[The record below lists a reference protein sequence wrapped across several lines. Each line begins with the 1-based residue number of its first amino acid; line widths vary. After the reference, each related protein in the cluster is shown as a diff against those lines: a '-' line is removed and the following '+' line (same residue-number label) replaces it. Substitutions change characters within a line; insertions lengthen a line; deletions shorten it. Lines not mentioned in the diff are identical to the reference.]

1 MTTTN
6 SELQV
11 LLAALLAKLNET
23 PKAEPAAAPVSQ
35 PRSSKTRM
43 KEVPITAREDPD
55 IDPYEVLPPIDSTT
69 HEYVFCRN
77 GRWRAVPKQSPEQ
90 IKERTEKMLETKL
103 RKRAA
108 AKLAME
114 EKLAQIRAERAVEES
129 ASDPA
134 PVEKKSKPKPTPV
147 VETSEPSETVADDVD
162 PEVAKVVADHLAEKM
177 RKDQLT
183 RAQTAASS
191 SVFGVTVTHK

>member
-1 MTTTN
+1 MTSTN

-11 LLAALLAKLNET
+11 LLTALLAKLNET

-35 PRSSKTRM
+35 SRSSKMRM

-55 IDPYEVLPPIDSTT
+55 IDPYEVLPPIDRTT

-103 RKRAA
+103 RKRAEA
-108 AKLAME
+108 SKAME
-114 EKLAQIRAERAVEES
+114 AKLAQIRAERAVEES

-147 VETSEPSETVADDVD
+147 AEPSEHSEMAVDED

>member
-1 MTTTN
+1 MTSTN

-11 LLAALLAKLNET
+11 LLTALLAKLNET
-23 PKAEPAAAPVSQ
+23 PTAVPATSPVTQTRLS
-35 PRSSKTRM
+35 RSRM

-55 IDPYEVLPPIDSTT
+55 IDPYEVLPPIDRTT

-77 GRWRAVPKQSPEQ
+77 GRWRAVPKQTPEQ

-103 RKRAA
+103 RKRAEA
-108 AKLAME
+108 SKAME
-114 EKLAQIRAERAVEES
+114 AKLAQIRAERAVEES

-134 PVEKKSKPKPTPV
+134 PVEKKSRPKPTPV
-147 VETSEPSETVADDVD
+147 VETSEPSETAVDED

-177 RKDQLT
+177 RKDQMT
-183 RAQTAASS
+183 RSQAAASS

>member
-1 MTTTN
+1 MTSTN

-35 PRSSKTRM
+35 PRVSKTRM

-55 IDPYEVLPPIDSTT
+55 IDPYEVLPPIDRTT

-77 GRWRAVPKQSPEQ
+77 GRWRAVPKQTPEQ

-103 RKRAA
+103 RKRAEA
-108 AKLAME
+108 SKVME
-114 EKLAQIRAERAVEES
+114 AKLAQIRAERVVEES

-134 PVEKKSKPKPTPV
+134 PVEKKSRPKPV
-147 VETSEPSETVADDVD
+147 VEASEPSETAADED

-177 RKDQLT
+177 RKDQMT
-183 RAQTAASS
+183 RSQATASS

>member
-23 PKAEPAAAPVSQ
+23 PKSEPAAAPVSQ

-55 IDPYEVLPPIDSTT
+55 IDPYEVLPPIDRTT

-77 GRWRAVPKQSPEQ
+77 GRWRAVPKQTPEQ

-103 RKRAA
+103 RKRAEA
-108 AKLAME
+108 SKAME
-114 EKLAQIRAERAVEES
+114 AKLAQIRAERAVEES

-134 PVEKKSKPKPTPV
+134 PVEKKAKPKPTPV
-147 VETSEPSETVADDVD
+147 VEPSEHSETPADED

>member
-1 MTTTN
+1 MTSTN

-23 PKAEPAAAPVSQ
+23 PKSEPAASPVSQ

-55 IDPYEVLPPIDSTT
+55 IDPYEVLPPIDRTT

-77 GRWRAVPKQSPEQ
+77 GRWRAVVKQTPEQ
-90 IKERTEKMLETKL
+90 IKARTEKMLETKI
-103 RKRAA
+103 KKQAT

-114 EKLAQIRAERAVEES
+114 AKLAEIRAEREVEGS
-129 ASDPA
+129 VSDPT
-134 PVEKKSKPKPTPV
+134 PVEKKSRPKPTPV
-147 VETSEPSETVADDVD
+147 VETSEPSETAEDVD

>member
-1 MTTTN
+1 MTSTN

-11 LLAALLAKLNET
+11 LLTALLAKLNET
-23 PKAEPAAAPVSQ
+23 PTVVPATSPVTQ
-35 PRSSKTRM
+35 PRVSKTRM

-55 IDPYEVLPPIDSTT
+55 IDPYEVLPPIDRTT

-77 GRWRAVPKQSPEQ
+77 GRWRAVPKQTPEQ

-103 RKRAA
+103 RKRAEA
-108 AKLAME
+108 SKAME
-114 EKLAQIRAERAVEES
+114 AKLAQIRAERAVEES
-129 ASDPA
+129 DCA
-134 PVEKKSKPKPTPV
+134 PNEKPRPKPTPV
-147 VETSEPSETVADDVD
+147 VETSEPSETAADED

-177 RKDQLT
+177 RKDQMT
-183 RAQTAASS
+183 RSQAAASS

>member
-1 MTTTN
+1 MTSTN

-11 LLAALLAKLNET
+11 LLTALLAKLNET
-23 PKAEPAAAPVSQ
+23 TKSEPAPAPAYQ
-35 PRSSKTRM
+35 PRASKTRM

-55 IDPYEVLPPIDSTT
+55 IDPYEVLPPIDRTT

-77 GRWRAVPKQSPEQ
+77 GRWRAVPKQTPEQ
-90 IKERTEKMLETKL
+90 IKERTEKMLETKI
-103 RKRAA
+103 RKRAEA
-108 AKLAME
+108 SKVME

-134 PVEKKSKPKPTPV
+134 PIEKKSRPKPTPI
-147 VETSEPSETVADDVD
+147 VETSEPSEATADVD

-177 RKDQLT
+177 RKDQMT
-183 RAQTAASS
+183 RSQAAASS

>member
-1 MTTTN
+1 MTTSN

-35 PRSSKTRM
+35 SRSSKTRM

-55 IDPYEVLPPIDSTT
+55 IDPYEVLPPIDRST

-77 GRWRAVPKQSPEQ
+77 GRWRAVVKQTPEQ
-90 IKERTEKMLETKL
+90 IKARTEKMLETKI
-103 RKRAA
+103 KKQAT
-108 AKLAME
+108 AKLEME
-114 EKLAQIRAERAVEES
+114 AKLAQIRAERAVEES

-134 PVEKKSKPKPTPV
+134 PVEKKAKPKPTPV
-147 VETSEPSETVADDVD
+147 AEPSEPSEMAEDVD

-183 RAQTAASS
+183 RSQAAASS

>member
-1 MTTTN
+1 MTSTN
-6 SELQV
+6 AELQT
-11 LLAALLAKLNET
+11 LLMALLAKLNET

-35 PRSSKTRM
+35 SRSSKTRM

-55 IDPYEVLPPIDSTT
+55 IDPYEALPPIDRTT

-103 RKRAA
+103 RKRAEA
-108 AKLAME
+108 SKAME
-114 EKLAQIRAERAVEES
+114 AKLAQIRAERAVEES

-134 PVEKKSKPKPTPV
+134 PVEKKSRPKPTPV
-147 VETSEPSETVADDVD
+147 IETSEPSETAADED

-177 RKDQLT
+177 RKDQMT
-183 RAQTAASS
+183 RSQAAASS

>member
-1 MTTTN
+1 M
-6 SELQV
+6 
-11 LLAALLAKLNET
+11 ALLAKLNET
-23 PKAEPAAAPVSQ
+23 PKAESAAAPVSQ

-55 IDPYEVLPPIDSTT
+55 IDPYEVLPPIDRTT

-103 RKRAA
+103 RKRAEA
-108 AKLAME
+108 SKAME
-114 EKLAQIRAERAVEES
+114 AKLAQIRAERAVEES
-129 ASDPA
+129 DLA
-134 PVEKKSKPKPTPV
+134 PNEKPRPKPTPV
-147 VETSEPSETVADDVD
+147 VETSEPSETAADED

-177 RKDQLT
+177 RKDQMT
-183 RAQTAASS
+183 RSQAAASS

>member
-1 MTTTN
+1 MTTSN
-6 SELQV
+6 SELQT
-11 LLAALLAKLNET
+11 LLMALLAKLNET
-23 PKAEPAAAPVSQ
+23 PKSEPAAAPVSQ

-55 IDPYEVLPPIDSTT
+55 IDPYEVLPPIDRTT

-103 RKRAA
+103 RKRAEA
-108 AKLAME
+108 SKAME
-114 EKLAQIRAERAVEES
+114 AKLAQIRAERAVEES
-129 ASDPA
+129 VSDPTPA
-134 PVEKKSKPKPTPV
+134 EKKSKPKSTVV
-147 VETSEPSETVADDVD
+147 VESSEHSETAADED

-177 RKDQLT
+177 RKDQMT
-183 RAQTAASS
+183 RSQAAASS

>member
-1 MTTTN
+1 MTSTN
-6 SELQV
+6 TELQT
-11 LLAALLAKLNET
+11 LLMALLAKLNET

-35 PRSSKTRM
+35 PRVSKTRM

-55 IDPYEVLPPIDSTT
+55 IDPYEVLPPIDRTT

-103 RKRAA
+103 RKRAEA
-108 AKLAME
+108 SKAME
-114 EKLAQIRAERAVEES
+114 AKLAQIRAERAVEES

-134 PVEKKSKPKPTPV
+134 PVEKKTKPKPTPV
-147 VETSEPSETVADDVD
+147 AEPSEPSETAVDED

-177 RKDQLT
+177 RKDQMT
-183 RAQTAASS
+183 RSQAAASS

>member
-1 MTTTN
+1 MTSTN
-6 SELQV
+6 TELQT
-11 LLAALLAKLNET
+11 LLMALLAKLNET

-55 IDPYEVLPPIDSTT
+55 IDPYEVLPPIDRAT

-103 RKRAA
+103 RKRAEA
-108 AKLAME
+108 SKAME
-114 EKLAQIRAERAVEES
+114 AKLAQIRAERAVEES

-147 VETSEPSETVADDVD
+147 AEPSEPSETAADED

-183 RAQTAASS
+183 RSQAAASS

>member
-1 MTTTN
+1 MTSTN
-6 SELQV
+6 AELQM

-23 PKAEPAAAPVSQ
+23 PKTEPAASPVTQ

-55 IDPYEVLPPIDSTT
+55 IDPYEVLPPIDRTT

-103 RKRAA
+103 RKRAEA
-108 AKLAME
+108 SKAME
-114 EKLAQIRAERAVEES
+114 AKLAQIRAERAVEES

-147 VETSEPSETVADDVD
+147 AEPSEPSETAEDVD

-183 RAQTAASS
+183 RSQAAASS

>member
-1 MTTTN
+1 MTSTN
-6 SELQV
+6 SELQT
-11 LLAALLAKLNET
+11 LLMALLAKLNET
-23 PKAEPAAAPVSQ
+23 PKSEPAASPVSQ

-55 IDPYEVLPPIDSTT
+55 IDPYEVLPPIDRTT

-103 RKRAA
+103 RKRAEA
-108 AKLAME
+108 SKAME
-114 EKLAQIRAERAVEES
+114 AKLAQIRAERAVEES

-147 VETSEPSETVADDVD
+147 AEPSEPSETVMDED

-177 RKDQLT
+177 RKDQMT
-183 RAQTAASS
+183 RSQAAASS

>member
-1 MTTTN
+1 MTSTN

-11 LLAALLAKLNET
+11 LLTALLAKLNET
-23 PKAEPAAAPVSQ
+23 PKSEPAASPVSH
-35 PRSSKTRM
+35 PRVSRPRM

-55 IDPYEVLPPIDSTT
+55 IDPYEVLPPIDRTT

-77 GRWRAVPKQSPEQ
+77 GRWRAVPKQTPEQ
-90 IKERTEKMLETKL
+90 IKARTEKMLETKI
-103 RKRAA
+103 KKQAT
-108 AKLAME
+108 AKLEME
-114 EKLAQIRAERAVEES
+114 AKLAQIRAERAVEES

-134 PVEKKSKPKPTPV
+134 PVEKKSRPKPTPV
-147 VETSEPSETVADDVD
+147 VETSEPSETAVDED

-177 RKDQLT
+177 RKDQMT
-183 RAQTAASS
+183 RSQAAASS

>member
-23 PKAEPAAAPVSQ
+23 PKSEPAAAPVSQ

-55 IDPYEVLPPIDSTT
+55 IDPYEVLPPIDRTT

-90 IKERTEKMLETKL
+90 IKERTEKMLETKI
-103 RKRAA
+103 KKQAT

-114 EKLAQIRAERAVEES
+114 AKLAEIRAERAVEES

-147 VETSEPSETVADDVD
+147 VEASEPSETVMDED

-177 RKDQLT
+177 RKDQMT
-183 RAQTAASS
+183 RSQAAASS